1 MQCYIF
7 ELKFTTQRLMKSIKN
22 IDFLLFDLGN
32 VIINIDYEFTINQL
46 NKLLPKEKKQL
57 TTSFFPSKFHK
68 QYEKGL
74 ISTAEFR
81 SEVRNHFME
90 DWSDDQIDNIWNS
103 LLKNIPEER
112 IDLIK
117 KLRDGYGLA
126 VLSNTNELHI
136 QRLNEI
142 LLAHYNIPSLHSLFD
157 QVYFSH
163 ELQLA
168 KPDVEIYE
176 EVAKRLNT
184 NPEKILFFD
193 DLIENLNGAQK
204 VNFRT
209 YLIDHPDALTSFF
222 KNVL

>member
-1 MQCYIF
+1 
-7 ELKFTTQRLMKSIKN
+7 MKSIKN

-46 NKLLPKEKKQL
+46 NKLLPQEKTQL
-57 TTSFFPSKFHK
+57 TTAFFPSKFHK
-68 QYEKGL
+68 QYERGL
-74 ISTAEFR
+74 ISTPEFR
-81 SEVRNHFME
+81 SEIRNHFME

-103 LLKNIPEER
+103 LLKDIPEER

-117 KLRDGYGLA
+117 KLRTRFGLA

-136 QRLNEI
+136 QRLDEI
-142 LLAHYNIPSLHSLFD
+142 LLTQFEVPSLHPLFD

-163 ELQLA
+163 ELQMA

-184 NPEKILFFD
+184 APQKILFFD
-193 DLIENLNGAQK
+193 DLAENLMGAQK
-204 VNFRT
+204 VGYQT
-209 YLIDHPDALTSFF
+209 QLIDHPKALINFF
-222 KNVL
+222 ENVL